1 MIDGLIRW
9 SLRYRGAVLALALA
23 FLGWGAYVLRDMPL
37 DVLPDLSAPTVT
49 ILTEGPGMVP
59 TEMESQVTF
68 PIEAALN
75 GASGVRRVRSATAVG
90 LGVVWVEFDWGQDI
104 QRARQIVT
112 EKLALAAPSLPPNV
126 EPPFLAPVSSIMGEI
141 MFVSLES
148 DRHSPLD
155 VRTVADTVLRR
166 RLLSVPGVSQVI
178 ATGGGEKQYQ
188 VLVDPVLL
196 REYNVTLGQVEDV
209 LRQANRNSS
218 AGFRVTG
225 GQEYLIQGVGR
236 VSSEDEIGRIVLVSR
251 ATHPILVSDV
261 ARVQVGEALK
271 RGTGSHK

>member
-188 VLVDPVLL
+188 VLIDPVLL
-196 REYNVTLGQVEDV
+196 REYNVTLGEVETE
-209 LRQANRNSS
+209 LRDANRNSS
-218 AGFRVTG
+218 AGFRVAG

-236 VSSEDEIGRIVLVSR
+236 VASEDEIGRIVLVS
-251 ATHPILVSDV
+251 
-261 ARVQVGEALK
+261 
-271 RGTGSHK
+271 